1 MLSSPTTRRCGAL
14 VFLMLATTA
23 AAHAEPPA
31 SLPLWE
37 LGLGAGALRVPH
49 YRGSDQS
56 HQYLLPVPF
65 VVYRGDFLR
74 SDRDGARAVL
84 LESEKIEIDLS
95 VDATPPLSSSDSR
108 ARAGMADLKATLE
121 IGPKVNLLLGQGSGW
136 KLHLRL
142 PLRGVV
148 TLEANPRPVGWT
160 LNPELDLDLR
170 WQGWN
175 LGLQAGPLAAT
186 RRFHA
191 FFYDV
196 TAADAT
202 AARPVY
208 ASRGGAA
215 GWGIG
220 ASATRRVGDWWLA
233 GFWRVDTV
241 AGATFAGSPL
251 VRQRQNTTLGLAL
264 SYVFAVSDTRVPDS
278 R

>member
-1 MLSSPTTRRCGAL
+1 MFPMARRTGATCLLALAAPL
-14 VFLMLATTA
+14 V
-23 AAHAEPPA
+23 HADQ
-31 SLPLWE
+31 PLWE

-56 HQYLLPVPF
+56 HHWLLPVPY

-74 SDRDGARAVL
+74 SDREGARAVL
-84 LESEKIEIDLS
+84 LERERVEVDLS
-95 VDATPPLSSSDSR
+95 LDATPPLASSDSR

-121 IGPKVNLLLGQGSGW
+121 IGPKVNLLLGQGAGW

-148 TLEANPRPVGWT
+148 TLEGKPSPVGWT

-175 LGLQAGPLAAT
+175 LGLQGGPLAAT

-191 FFYDV
+191 YYYDV
-196 TAADAT
+196 AAADAT
-202 AARPVY
+202 MARPAY
-208 ASRGGAA
+208 AARGGAA
-215 GWGIG
+215 GWGIA
-220 ASATRRVGDWWLA
+220 ASATRRLGDWWLA
-233 GFWRVDTV
+233 AFWRADTL
-241 AGATFAGSPL
+241 AGATFVDSPL

-264 SYVFAVSDTRVPDS
+264 SYVFAVSEKRVPD
-278 R
+278 RP